1 MCTRTK
7 DGNLMSFQDLRDTD
21 KNIRTFFLYL
31 QLRDY
36 YIKEIQTPKT
46 KKTEVLDV
54 MILTYRWTRLKA
66 ISKSKRLYSS
76 LYYTG

>member
-1 MCTRTK
+1 
-7 DGNLMSFQDLRDTD
+7 MSFQDLRDTD

-76 LYYTG
+76 LYYIG